1 MSVIILIYLC
11 TKGSGR
17 KLSAAVVSSPQSS
30 MIVVDLNFST
40 LQGRV
45 GWPDRQ
51 YWNTHTWSCA
61 KHGPIHLLQVRL
73 NIADFK

>member
-45 GWPDRQ
+45 G
-51 YWNTHTWSCA
+51 
-61 KHGPIHLLQVRL
+61 
-73 NIADFK
+73 